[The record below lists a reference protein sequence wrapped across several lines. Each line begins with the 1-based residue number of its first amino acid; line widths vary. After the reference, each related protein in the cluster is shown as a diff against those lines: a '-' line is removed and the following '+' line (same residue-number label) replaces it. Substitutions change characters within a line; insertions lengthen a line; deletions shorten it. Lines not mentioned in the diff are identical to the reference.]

1 MPSEQDYTAELF
13 NRLDRLRAGDPA
25 AQAAVIDHAC
35 DRLRRLTRKMLR
47 GYERLR
53 RWEQTDDVLQDA
65 MIRLHRSLAD
75 VKPASPR
82 QFYGLA
88 ATQIRR
94 TLIDLV
100 RHHYGPEGPGANHH
114 TDGTETR
121 ENGGRVGQQ
130 GDPLGEPESLLEWA
144 DFHEAT
150 ERLSD
155 EEREVFN
162 LLWYDGLTQVEAAE
176 VLGVTERTV
185 RRRWY
190 DARLSLQEAL
200 DGQIPR

>member
-1 MPSEQDYTAELF
+1 MPQDSQQTAHL
-13 NRLDRLRAGDPA
+13 LDRLQAGDPA
-25 AQAAVIDHAC
+25 AQAAIIDHAC
-35 DRLRRLTRKMLR
+35 DRLRKLTRKMLG
-47 GYERLR
+47 GYSRLR
-53 RWEQTDDVLQDA
+53 RWEETDDVLQNA

-100 RHHYGPEGPGANHH
+100 RHHFGPEGPAASHH
-114 TDGTETR
+114 TDGADTR
-121 ENGGRVGQQ
+121 EEGGSVGQQ
-130 GDPLGEPESLLEWA
+130 SDPLDEPENLIEWA
-144 DFHEAT
+144 DFHEAI
-150 ERLSD
+150 ERLPV
-155 EEREVFN
+155 EERETFH

-190 DARLSLQEAL
+190 MARLALQVAF
-200 DGQIPR
+200 DGHQPE